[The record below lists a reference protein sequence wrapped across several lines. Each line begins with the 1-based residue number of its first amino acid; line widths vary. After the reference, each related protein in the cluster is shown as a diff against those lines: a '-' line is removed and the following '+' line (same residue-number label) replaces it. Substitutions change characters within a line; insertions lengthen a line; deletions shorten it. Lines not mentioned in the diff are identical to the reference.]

1 MFLFII
7 PRTPVSNRSLLRNE
21 LWELCK
27 KSLMLQTSKNWKAI
41 IVGDTTGEDL
51 DPNHFIVIKYIDQ
64 PKREKLIKAL
74 DFIENEMPIK
84 PNYLIRLDDDD
95 LISTTILKEIED
107 NKIEF
112 DCLADK
118 CHVYL
123 DPVYLKIS
131 CSMGNWL
138 PNTVIHKYEH
148 AITSCGPTNVKL
160 LLQDHAMFWHIYYAD
175 KNLVYTRSDN
185 PIYYRILSPT
195 SITSGSFS
203 VDQKIDWVAHL
214 KYLVGYGP
222 WISIDK
228 ALIFYNDL
236 EKISKKF
243 FNQKPK
249 KGKIFWFYNYLKFLR
264 TKKLKSSIGYFKTVA
279 KNEISVSNN
288 LEEGLDTNSNKEC
301 SRCILSTK
309 NVKRITFNKEGLCKY
324 CQEYDNSMKS
334 LGGNEERKIWL
345 QNKLIEIKKK
355 GKNKKYDCI
364 LGVSGGVDS
373 TYLAYWC
380 KQNNL
385 RPLIVHFDNGWNS
398 EKATNN
404 IINIC
409 KVLELE
415 LQTIVVDWEEFKDL
429 QLAYLRAGVI
439 DIEALTDHAIYATIL
454 KTAHKYKI
462 KYALSGFNDSTEG
475 IMPRG
480 WAFDKRDWENIK
492 DIYSKYGSGKK
503 LKTFPYV
510 NFYTKLYYY
519 WFLKIETVKVL
530 NYLNFNKED
539 AKEVIKKELNWEELG
554 GKHFESLFT
563 KFYQIYI
570 LPNKFKIDKRLAHLS
585 NLICSGQM
593 TKTEALKEIDL
604 PLYDEADILQQKEYV
619 VKKFGISIAEFDELM
634 AQTPRKHYD
643 FKTEKK
649 LWNRYFTLIRFFKF
663 R

>member
-1 MFLFII
+1 
-7 PRTPVSNRSLLRNE
+7 
-21 LWELCK
+21 
-27 KSLMLQTSKNWKAI
+27 
-41 IVGDTTGEDL
+41 
-51 DPNHFIVIKYIDQ
+51 
-64 PKREKLIKAL
+64 
-74 DFIENEMPIK
+74 
-84 PNYLIRLDDDD
+84 LDDDD

-107 NKIEF
+107 NKLDF

-118 CHVYL
+118 YHTYI
-123 DPVYLKIS
+123 DPAYIKIS
-131 CSMGNWL
+131 YSQGNWL

-148 AITSCGPTNVKL
+148 AIKKCGALNDKL
-160 LLQDHAMFWHIYYAD
+160 LVQDHAIFWHIYYAD
-175 KNLVYTRSDN
+175 KNLVYTTRDN
-185 PIYYRILSPT
+185 PVYYRILSPT

-203 VDQKIDWVAHL
+203 IGQKIDWNHYL

-222 WISIDK
+222 WVNINRLF
-228 ALIFYNDL
+228 AFYKDL
-236 EKISKKF
+236 EQLSERF
-243 FNQKPK
+243 FKEKPSF
-249 KGKIFWFYNYLKFLR
+249 GKVYWIYNYLKFLKNNR
-264 TKKLKSSIGYFKTVA
+264 LKSSTKSFTKVS
-279 KNEISVSNN
+279 KNATNLSKAYSVSLRN
-288 LEEGLDTNSNKEC
+288 TSTQEC
-301 SRCILSTK
+301 SRCLLSTE
-309 NVKRITFNKEGLCKY
+309 NVKRISFNVEGLCNY
-324 CQEYDNSMKS
+324 CEHYDSIVKS
-334 LGGNEERKIWL
+334 LGTKQERKSWL
-345 QNKLIEIKKK
+345 ERKLLEVKKE

-385 RPLIVHFDNGWNS
+385 RPLVVHFDNGWNS
-398 EKATNN
+398 EKATKN

-409 KVLELE
+409 KVLNLE

-429 QLAYLRAGVI
+429 QLAYLRAGVT

-480 WAFDKRDWENIK
+480 WAFDKRDWNNIK
-492 DIYSKYGSGKK
+492 DIYLKYGSGKK
-503 LKTFPYV
+503 LKTFPHV

-519 WFLKIETVKVL
+519 WFLKIETLKIL
-530 NYLNFNKED
+530 NYIEFNKEE
-539 AKEVIKKELNWEELG
+539 AKETIKKELNWEELG

-570 LPNKFKIDKRLAHLS
+570 LSKKFKIDKRLAHLS
-585 NLICSGQM
+585 NLICSGQI
-593 TKTEALKEIDL
+593 TKVEALKEIAL

-619 VKKFGISIAEFDELM
+619 VKKFGISMTEFDNIML
-634 AQTPRKHYD
+634 QTPRKHYE

-649 LWNRYFTLIRFFKF
+649 LWNRYFKLIGFFKF